1 MTAESVPRSSRSRIV
16 GVPAAL
22 AVALWLGLAGSVA
35 LAHDTWLLPA
45 AAQAKPGG
53 SLALAMTS
61 GMAFPQ
67 EESPIRPDRIARS
80 GVRLAGRELPLG
92 GLKEGEKALAL
103 VAELGRPGVATF
115 WLDLHPRTL
124 DLTAEDVEHYL
135 EEIGAPPAVRA
146 RWQAAPEPRRWR
158 ESYSKHV
165 KTFVRVGAA
174 ADDRS
179 WAEPVGSALELVPER
194 DPTALLAGDELVMR
208 LLRNGAP
215 AAGVTVG
222 LLRAGDA
229 KSVDRATG
237 DDGRVTFTVAA
248 AGWYLLRSTDLRPAS
263 GADLDWESDFATM
276 TFEVGAAAA
285 KTTGGSR

>member
-1 MTAESVPRSSRSRIV
+1 MTADRTRIA
-16 GVPAAL
+16 GVPTAL
-22 AVALWLGLAGSVA
+22 TAALWLSLAAGPA
-35 LAHDTWLLPA
+35 RAHDTWLLPA
-45 AAQAKPGG
+45 AAQAKPGM

-61 GMAFPQ
+61 GMAFPH
-67 EESPIRPDRIARS
+67 EESPILPDRVARS
-80 GVRLAGRELPLG
+80 GVRLAGRELALG
-92 GLKEGEKALAL
+92 TPREGEKALAL
-103 VAELGRPGVATF
+103 NADLDRAGIATI

-124 DLTAEDVEHYL
+124 DLTAEDVEHYF
-135 EEIGAPPAVRA
+135 EEIGASAAVRE
-146 RWQAAPEPRRWR
+146 RWQTAPEPRRWR

-165 KTFVRVGAA
+165 KTFVRVGAP
-174 ADDRS
+174 ADDRA

-194 DPTALLAGDELVMR
+194 DPTALRAGDELVVR

-222 LLRAGDA
+222 LLRAGEA

-237 DDGRVTFTVAA
+237 DDGRVTFTVDA

-263 GADLDWESDFATM
+263 GPDLDWESDFATL

-285 KTTGGSR
+285 KPTGGAR